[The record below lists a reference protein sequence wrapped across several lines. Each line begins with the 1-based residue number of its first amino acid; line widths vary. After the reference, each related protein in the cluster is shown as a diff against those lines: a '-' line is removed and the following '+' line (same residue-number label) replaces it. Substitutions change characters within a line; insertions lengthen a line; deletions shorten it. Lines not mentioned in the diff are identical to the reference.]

1 MQLVPFVLIFAI
13 AYFFVIRPQ
22 RKKTKEHDNLI
33 KNTRRGDSVITTGGL
48 IGKVTKVVD
57 DAELELEIAPN
68 VRVRVLRAMITDVR
82 AKGEPVK
89 DQA

>member
-1 MQLVPFVLIFAI
+1 MLMQLVPFAMIFAI

-22 RKKTKEHDNLI
+22 RKKAKEHANLI

-68 VRVRVLRAMITDVR
+68 VKVRVLRAR
-82 AKGEPVK
+82 
-89 DQA
+89 QASSCTAAQPRP